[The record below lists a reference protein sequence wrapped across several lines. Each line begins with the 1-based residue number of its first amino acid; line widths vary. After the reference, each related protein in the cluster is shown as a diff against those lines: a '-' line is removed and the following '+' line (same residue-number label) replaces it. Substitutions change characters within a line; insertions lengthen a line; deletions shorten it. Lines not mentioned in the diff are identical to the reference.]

1 VKRKA
6 ILKRL
11 LPAVTFAVVASLGAY
26 AHAGAHEAAH
36 PHWSYEGE
44 GGPAHWGEVSPD
56 FESCSKG
63 KSQSPIDIANPA
75 KDGKEAVTFDYKQSK
90 LNVVNNGHT
99 VQVNYDKGSSIKIN
113 GVNYDLVQFHFHD
126 PSEHTV
132 NGKSYGME
140 LHLVHKNAKNE
151 LAVIGVLIENGS
163 ENPAF
168 KALWA
173 NLPAGAGEKKE
184 LAETINAT
192 DFLPTARSFY
202 HYAGSLTTPP
212 CSEGVSW
219 FVIEK
224 PIQMSEAQIARF
236 KEIIKGNNRP
246 VQPLNGRKVVAE

>member
-1 VKRKA
+1 MTKRA
-6 ILKRL
+6 LKRL
-11 LPAVTFAVVASLGAY
+11 LPAVTFAAVSSLGAFT
-26 AHAGAHEAAH
+26 HASANEAAH
-36 PHWSYEGE
+36 SHWSYEGE
-44 GGPAHWGEVSPD
+44 SGPAHWGEVSPD
-56 FESCSKG
+56 FEACSRG
-63 KSQSPIDIANPA
+63 KSQSPIDIANPV
-75 KDGKEAVTFDYKQSK
+75 KDGKEAVTFDYKQSG

-99 VQVNYDKGSSIKIN
+99 IQVNYDKGSSIKIN
-113 GVNYDLVQFHFHD
+113 GVSYDLVQLHFHD

-140 LHLVHKNAKNE
+140 LHLVHKNSGGE
-151 LAVIGVLIENGS
+151 LAVVGVLIENGA

-173 NLPAGAGEKKE
+173 DLPAGAGDKKE
-184 LAETINAT
+184 LARTINAA
-192 DFLPTARSFY
+192 DFLPAERTFY

-246 VQPLNGRKVVAE
+246 VQPLNGRKVVID

>member
-1 VKRKA
+1 M
-6 ILKRL
+6 
-11 LPAVTFAVVASLGAY
+11 TFAVAVSLGAFSY
-26 AHAGAHEAAH
+26 ASGHEANAH

-44 GGPAHWGEVSPD
+44 AGPEHWGQVSPD
-56 FESCSKG
+56 FEACSKG
-63 KSQSPIDIANPA
+63 KSQSPIDIAGPVKA
-75 KDGKEAVTFDYKQSK
+75 GLETVSFDYKQSK
-90 LNVVNNGHT
+90 LNAVNNGHT

-132 NGKSYGME
+132 NGKSYVME
-140 LHLVHKNAKNE
+140 IHLVHRNANGE
-151 LAVIGVLIENGS
+151 LAVVSVLIENGA

-173 NLPAGAGEKKE
+173 NLPSGAGEKKD
-184 LAETINAT
+184 LAETINAA
-192 DFLPTARSFY
+192 DFLPSARTFY

-236 KEIIKGNNRP
+236 REIIKGNNRP
-246 VQPLNGRKVVAE
+246 VQPLNGRKVVAD